1 SSAEIILIDEIL
13 AVGDESFQVKCMDK
27 IRDLKKNNKT
37 VLIVSHN
44 KKKMEELTDRILF
57 IKGGEIISS

>member
-1 SSAEIILIDEIL
+1 LIDEIL
-13 AVGDESFQVKCMDK
+13 AVGDESFQVKCIDK
-27 IRDLKKNNKT
+27 IRDLKNNNKT

-57 IKGGEIISS
+57 IKSGEIINS